1 MNIFSRQLGTGLFC
15 LLFVGSG
22 CVSPPVSNLT
32 PEEAASVLSFSV
44 GDEFVLRPTV
54 LGLGGSVV
62 EWSGADEQERTVTL
76 NQWIPNQKVDLTWK
90 SLVPVETTESKAAR
104 EAYESEYAQSPVGVE
119 IPEAPEPVYEQNLQT
134 GTITSE
140 SLSAATTLMLP
151 QQWPVGDGG
160 MVEES
165 LIWLSQT
172 QYNELINTR
181 STKVSL
187 GLFDE
192 SLSNVEEATTQ
203 AKTFIDQI
211 GGFLSLL
218 TGKDSQPT
226 NQSEEAT
233 TKNTTT
239 IKADPSW
246 GIFTLEVDGV
256 RTKVRVVEAKNA
268 FAQYKILA
276 NPENPLILE
285 IQLTPL
291 SQGNLK
297 IFSKESLAKGF
308 AGYEISEI
316 NLKTGD

>member
-1 MNIFSRQLGTGLFC
+1 MNIFSRQVILGLFC

-22 CVSPPVSNLT
+22 CVSPPVSNGA
-32 PEEAASVLSFSV
+32 PEEAASALSFSV
-44 GDEFVLRPTV
+44 GDEFILRPTV

-62 EWSGADEQERTVTL
+62 EWSGADEQERTITL
-76 NQWIPNQKVDLTWK
+76 NQWISNQKIDLTWK
-90 SLVPVETTESKAAR
+90 SLISVETRESKVAK
-104 EAYESEYAQSPVGVE
+104 EAYDAQYSQSPVGIE

-134 GTITSE
+134 GTIASE
-140 SLSAATTLMLP
+140 SLAAATTLMLP
-151 QQWPVGDGG
+151 QQWPVGEGG
-160 MVEES
+160 VVKES

-192 SLSNVEEATTQ
+192 SLANIEEATTQ
-203 AKTFIDQI
+203 AKSFVDQI
-211 GGFLSLL
+211 TGFFALL

-226 NQSEEAT
+226 SQSEEAT

-239 IKADPSW
+239 IEADPAW
-246 GIFTLEVDGV
+246 GVFTLEIDGV

-268 FAQYKILA
+268 FASYKILA

-297 IFSKESLAKGF
+297 MFSKESLAKGF
-308 AGYEISEI
+308 SGYEISQI
-316 NLKTGD
+316 NLKTGE